1 MIGDRPA
8 APIHGFGETNVT
20 AQASD
25 RLGVGIVG
33 SGFIADFHTRAFRGV
48 RHADVTAV
56 CGRTESAVRRL
67 CDLAREQRVG
77 APAAYADVR
86 EMVRDPAVDAVW
98 VTTPNHVRV
107 ETVRAIT
114 EEVASGRARLRGI
127 AVEKPLGRTVAE
139 AEEVKRLVEE
149 AGLLH
154 GYLENQVFAP
164 GVVRAHDLVWS
175 RGAAAA
181 GSPYLARCAEEH
193 SGPHKGWFWQGEK
206 QGGGVLND
214 MMCHSVEAGRY
225 LLTPPG
231 VPASEWLTPVS
242 VDATIACLKWS
253 RPAYADELMRRYGPE
268 VDYRGRPAEDYARS
282 TIVFRNGDGDEVV
295 AEGTTS
301 WSYVGAGL
309 RLSFELLGPEYAM
322 QVNSLDTEAK
332 VFLSR
337 EVAGRPGEDLV
348 EKQNAEGGL
357 MPVLPDEAGAYGYT
371 EENRHMVTRFLD
383 GRAPDEGLD
392 DGLQV
397 TRLLM
402 AAYMSAQEGRRIDL
416 SDRGEAAKL
425 DSFVPQVAQGTWRPG
440 H

>member
-1 MIGDRPA
+1 MS
-8 APIHGFGETNVT
+8 

-48 RHADVTAV
+48 RDADVTAV
-56 CGRTESAVRRL
+56 CGRTESAVHRI

-77 APAAYADVR
+77 DPAAYADIR

-114 EEVASGRARLRGI
+114 EEVASGRASLRGI

-139 AEEVKRLVEE
+139 AEEVIRLVKD

-164 GVVRAHDLVWS
+164 GVTRAHDLVWS
-175 RGAAAA
+175 RGARAA

-193 SGPHKGWFWQGEK
+193 SGPHNGWFWQGDK

-242 VDATIACLKWS
+242 VDATIACLKWA
-253 RPAYADELMRRYGPE
+253 RPAYADELVRRYGSE
-268 VDYRGRPAEDYARS
+268 VDYRSRPAEDYARS

-337 EVAGRPGEDLV
+337 EIAGRPGEDLV

-371 EENRHMVTRFLD
+371 EENRHMVTRFLE

-402 AAYMSAQEGRRIDL
+402 AAYLSAQEGRRIDL
-416 SDRGEAAKL
+416 DGTQEAERLRA
-425 DSFVPQVAQGTWRPG
+425 FVPQVAQGTWRPG
-440 H
+440 S